1 MMESSLT
8 TLIGNENQGD
18 HKWSSFLDG
27 GDGFLYGI
35 PSYAPR
41 RVVKFNPLRVPA
53 KSFLTEI
60 GPDDYI

>member
-53 KSFLTEI
+53 KSF
-60 GPDDYI
+60 